1 MSLKHGRHVVVYIHI
16 HIFTWPLWLHSKHC
30 WPSFI
35 VEWCHLRFHI
45 YILCERNH
53 PKLNVT
59 FLPSPGRREVGSD
72 SLSGRWM
79 LANRCFRSLPRFDG
93 WTLRQLVLHSEH
105 TRIVFAPET
114 FPLPD
119 RRPRELGYDPH
130 GNVTHREIRLDGTMM
145 WDNVTWTALLPL

>member
-1 MSLKHGRHVVVYIHI
+1 
-16 HIFTWPLWLHSKHC
+16 
-30 WPSFI
+30 
-35 VEWCHLRFHI
+35 
-45 YILCERNH
+45 
-53 PKLNVT
+53 
-59 FLPSPGRREVGSD
+59 
-72 SLSGRWM
+72 M

-145 WDNVTWTALLPL
+145 SDNVTWTALLPL